1 MGSPTPVM
9 DSSASDGLNDHF
21 YTIGAMSRD
30 FNVSLR
36 TLRFYEDR
44 GLLHPVR
51 RGSTRYYTAADRKH
65 LEMILRGK
73 QLGFTLTEIFDL
85 IHTQKD
91 KDAVKGA
98 DLESAL
104 QPDQIVAQ
112 IEHLERQREE
122 IEVAIAA
129 LRTAHQR
136 AAERWSPA
144 RQQSPESV

>member
-1 MGSPTPVM
+1 MGFQTPVT
-9 DSSASDGLNDHF
+9 DSKSSDTLNEHF
-21 YTIGAMSRD
+21 FTIGAMSRD

-51 RGSTRYYTAADRKH
+51 RGSTRYYTAADRKR

-85 IHTQKD
+85 IHSQRD
-91 KDAVKGA
+91 KDSAKVA

-104 QPDQIVAQ
+104 QPDQIIAQ
-112 IEHLERQREE
+112 IRHLERQREE
-122 IEVAIAA
+122 IESAISA

-136 AAERWSPA
+136 AAERWSHA
-144 RQQSPESV
+144 REQNPESV

>member
-1 MGSPTPVM
+1 MESQTPA
-9 DSSASDGLNDHF
+9 SSSSSSDALNDHF
-21 YTIGAMSRD
+21 YTIGAMARD

-51 RGSTRYYTAADRKH
+51 RGSTRYYTAADRTR

-85 IHTQKD
+85 IHSQQD
-91 KDAVKGA
+91 KDMAKTP

-104 QPDQIVAQ
+104 QPDQIIAQ
-112 IEHLERQREE
+112 IRHLERQREE
-122 IEVAIAA
+122 IEIAISA